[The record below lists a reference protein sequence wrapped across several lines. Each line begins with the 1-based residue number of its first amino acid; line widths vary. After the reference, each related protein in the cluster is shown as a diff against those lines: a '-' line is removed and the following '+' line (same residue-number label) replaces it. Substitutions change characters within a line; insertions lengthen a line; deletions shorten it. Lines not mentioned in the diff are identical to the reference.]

1 MRILKYKLQVTSYK
15 LQVIFLASCILHLA
29 SSISFAESL
38 KIGYVD
44 IQKAL
49 NQSTAGK
56 SAMEKLKKDI
66 EKETTILKEKEEDIK
81 RIEDELNK
89 QGLMMKDTE
98 RDRKSE
104 EYRRK
109 GRDLERYREDV
120 KRDIMIKEREMTDKI
135 VSELVKVVQ
144 KIGQEE
150 GFTIILER
158 GNTVLFA
165 SDSIDI
171 TEKLIKR
178 YDEQKR

>member
-1 MRILKYKLQVTSYK
+1 MSVINNWGVMRKILV
-15 LQVIFLASCILHLA
+15 VIISVGFIFFIVSN
-29 SSISFAESL
+29 SFAESL
-38 KIGYVD
+38 KVGYVD

-135 VSELVKVVQ
+135 VSEMVKVVQ

-165 SDSIDI
+165 TDSIDI

>member
-1 MRILKYKLQVTSYK
+1 MSVINNWWVMRKILA
-15 LQVIFLASCILHLA
+15 VI
-29 SSISFAESL
+29 ISVGFIFFIVSNSLAESL
-38 KIGYVD
+38 KVGYVD

-66 EKETTILKEKEEDIK
+66 EKETAILKEKEEDIK

-135 VSELVKVVQ
+135 VSEMVKVVQ

-165 SDSIDI
+165 ADSIDI